1 MSQPDVR
8 LSRNRRFVV
17 SADFWVARASRVLV
31 AASRR
36 NNLFFGFSFSSLR
49 RFERR
54 VRDGE
59 HAIVRFRGAQAA
71 GLWCSAACR
80 ARVLSASCR
89 QLQVGSLRYPN
100 FGGRGY

>member
-1 MSQPDVR
+1 VSQPHVR

-17 SADFWVARASRVLV
+17 NADFWGARASRVLV

-36 NNLFFGFSFSSLR
+36 NNLLKSSQWLNA
-49 RFERR
+49 
-54 VRDGE
+54 V
-59 HAIVRFRGAQAA
+59 VRFRGAQAA
-71 GLWCSAACR
+71 GLWCSVACR

-89 QLQVGSLRYPN
+89 QLQASSLRYPN

>member
-8 LSRNRRFVV
+8 LSGNRRFVV
-17 SADFWVARASRVLV
+17 NADFWVARASRVL
-31 AASRR
+31 AMAFRHCELFKRLFRR
-36 NNLFFGFSFSSLR
+36 
-49 RFERR
+49 
-54 VRDGE
+54 D
-59 HAIVRFRGAQAA
+59 AIVWFRGAQAA

-89 QLQVGSLRYPN
+89 QLQAGSLRYPN